1 MVFSQHQIKPAS
13 VMKKIFFIILV
24 LLFSPS
30 VLLSQSK
37 NDKNAN
43 SDPKSI
49 FSKSYDYVNDFEKI
63 LKPDQIT
70 TLSNTLKAFEKK
82 NLYKITV
89 VTTSTIQPYT
99 SFPDYALE
107 LDKFLAADPK
117 LDPTILI
124 VVSKQLRQIQVQSI
138 DLIRYKLSD
147 NDTQN
152 IITTYA
158 VPEFKKGDYSKGL
171 ELAVEQIM
179 NKLKVY

>member
-1 MVFSQHQIKPAS
+1 
-13 VMKKIFFIILV
+13 MKKIFFIILII
-24 LLFSPS
+24 LFSPS
-30 VLLSQSK
+30 IVFSQAKKEK
-37 NDKNAN
+37 NVNT
-43 SDPKSI
+43 DPKNV
-49 FSKSYDYVNDFEKI
+49 FSRPYDYVNDFEKI
-63 LKPDQIT
+63 MNADQIT
-70 TLSNTLKAFEKK
+70 TLTNILKAFEKK
-82 NLYKITV
+82 HLYKITV
-89 VTTSTIQPYT
+89 VTTSTIEPYT

-107 LDKFLAADPK
+107 LDKYLAVDPK

>member
-1 MVFSQHQIKPAS
+1 
-13 VMKKIFFIILV
+13 MKKIFFIILII
-24 LLFSPS
+24 LFSPS
-30 VLLSQSK
+30 IVLSQAKKEK
-37 NDKNAN
+37 NVTAN
-43 SDPKSI
+43 SNDS

-63 LKPDQIT
+63 MNADQIT

-82 NLYKITV
+82 HLYKITV
-89 VTTSTIQPYT
+89 VTTASIAPYNA
-99 SFPDYALE
+99 FPDYALE
-107 LDKFLAADPK
+107 LDKYLAADPK

-147 NDTQN
+147 SDTQS

-179 NKLKVY
+179 NKLKTY